1 MKESNELNNEM
12 KELLKNINI
21 CCINISEKN
30 KLNCEFKKLD
40 FLKNTN
46 FYNNYPNTKFIE

>member
-21 CCINISEKN
+21 CCIKISEKKN
-30 KLNCEFKKLD
+30 FNCEFKKLD